1 MPGSA
6 YQKGST
12 VEDIAINA
20 AGSNDIDIVTSPWT
34 DLCTEKWY
42 LTATA
47 IACVEMSGIMKR
59 KRNTGD
65 VTNDII
71 LDYASKYQ
79 MHAMI
84 GLMSE
89 TEDAFKFAAQEVDF
103 TTFFAS
109 GAHSVAPAAA
119 LGAILYVLS
128 F

>member
-1 MPGSA
+1 MTAGLRFDIMPGSA

-89 TEDAFKFAAQEVDF
+89 TEDAFKFAA
-103 TTFFAS
+103 
-109 GAHSVAPAAA
+109 
-119 LGAILYVLS
+119 
-128 F
+128 